1 MNAYSGTNCTIKYP
15 INAHPVFKFSTMWH
29 YYTLLFVIIL
39 ILPHTQM
46 RIDVK
51 RGSVLYHKDNH
62 NTQIS
67 TRFQNEPRHP
77 ITQTNRKYIR
87 LLQTLAWELP
97 PSAERKGG
105 SGWPEFLQHHKSGGI
120 IKRTII
126 VLLLRWNGREGAASF
141 VERDQER
148 NELDTINSTP
158 SSFERRRKRLS
169 NVLVTGFCEKRRG
182 CLQNEAKG
190 WDDATEIKLLVY
202 VFVPHETESMKFLKK
217 KKEHSTS

>member
-1 MNAYSGTNCTIKYP
+1 MDLFICIQISMHYYFQFESCPFFIDLILLANLLWRVIHNFLSSFSLNNTDSKLVNAYSGTNCTIKYP

-39 ILPHTQM
+39 ILPHTHTNEN
-46 RIDVK
+46 VK

-97 PSAERKGG
+97 PSAEREGKEVVGG
-105 SGWPEFLQHHKSGGI
+105 QNFYSITKVGG
-120 IKRTII
+120 
-126 VLLLRWNGREGAASF
+126 
-141 VERDQER
+141 
-148 NELDTINSTP
+148 
-158 SSFERRRKRLS
+158 
-169 NVLVTGFCEKRRG
+169 
-182 CLQNEAKG
+182 
-190 WDDATEIKLLVY
+190 
-202 VFVPHETESMKFLKK
+202 
-217 KKEHSTS
+217 